1 VVGPSAGAA
10 GSGRTALLL
19 WLVPPLIELP
29 EALMLAAGF
38 PEVAEQAIF
47 GTPGTP
53 VVIGAVLVVVVVG
66 AVLAWRRASG
76 PVRVVVAMV
85 LFVAAGLTAALLVGV
100 LIGGAY
106 VIIALLLAHS
116 TVCIGLIGRAV
127 LPSAMTAG
135 I

>member
-1 VVGPSAGAA
+1 
-10 GSGRTALLL
+10 
-19 WLVPPLIELP
+19 
-29 EALMLAAGF
+29 
-38 PEVAEQAIF
+38 
-47 GTPGTP
+47 
-53 VVIGAVLVVVVVG
+53 
-66 AVLAWRRASG
+66 
-76 PVRVVVAMV
+76 MV

-106 VIIALLLAHS
+106 VIIALLLAHL